1 MSLEPPRPI
10 TKSDNLKQFDCG
22 KKSLNDWL
30 LDNATRSEAKGAAR
44 TYLLCDGPVVVG
56 YYCLSNGAVARDSHS
71 KVFKGLP
78 RSVPAILIGRLAI
91 HKDHQ
96 RKGIGTQLAM
106 DAFDRAVK
114 VAELSG
120 TVAIFLHVDE
130 QSALNFW
137 MTLGFQSSL
146 ESPQIVEA
154 TERHSIE
161 LYLPIE
167 TARKALTQS
176 R

>member
-1 MSLEPPRPI
+1 
-10 TKSDNLKQFDCG
+10 
-22 KKSLNDWL
+22 
-30 LDNATRSEAKGAAR
+30 
-44 TYLLCDGPVVVG
+44 
-56 YYCLSNGAVARDSHS
+56 
-71 KVFKGLP
+71 
-78 RSVPAILIGRLAI
+78 
-91 HKDHQ
+91 
-96 RKGIGTQLAM
+96 M